1 MKIATIIAGVL
12 VGLVFMASGVV
23 VLFGIAPMPKIPTDT
38 PMGHFMAGFQP
49 TGYMHFVKVLEVVG
63 GLLIAFPRTRRA
75 GLLVLGPILIN
86 ILAFHCFVM
95 KGEGLFSP
103 VLIALGLLTAFL
115 TWAERAAFLSF
126 LSGRA
131 ITTHS
136 PESRPEGDVGQ

>member
-1 MKIATIIAGVL
+1 MKIAAIIAGVL
-12 VGLVFMASGVV
+12 VGLVFVASGVV

-63 GLLIAFPRTRRA
+63 GLLIAIPRTRRA

-86 ILAFHCFVM
+86 SLAFHGFGI

-103 VLIALGLLTAFL
+103 VRIALCLLTAFL
-115 TWAERAAFLSF
+115 TWTERAAFQSF
-126 LSGRA
+126 LSGR
-131 ITTHS
+131 TVTNSS
-136 PESRPEGDVGQ
+136 PETGPEGDRGQ